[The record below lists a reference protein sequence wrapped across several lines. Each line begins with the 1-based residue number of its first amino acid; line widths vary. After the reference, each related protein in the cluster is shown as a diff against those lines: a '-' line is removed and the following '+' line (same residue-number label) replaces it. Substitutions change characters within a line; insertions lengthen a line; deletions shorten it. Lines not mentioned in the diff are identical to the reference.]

1 VASIDALDSVGFVLF
16 PCSDCPCVHCTQR
29 RRDRGWAKAKA
40 LLPRAE
46 TLARSAGGP
55 GRGAG
60 RCGVCVRLPAG
71 CVRLA
76 GVPVGC
82 SEASRGRGGGARRL
96 LQVCS
101 QFDQQTAAAAAANA
115 GLVVVGD
122 GLVPAAGSGC

>member
-1 VASIDALDSVGFVLF
+1 MSDRAQLRPAAGALLGRL
-16 PCSDCPCVHCTQR
+16 
-29 RRDRGWAKAKA
+29 DRGWAKAKA

-60 RCGVCVRLPAG
+60 RCGVCVWLPAG

-101 QFDQQTAAAAAANA
+101 QFDQQTAAAAATNA
-115 GLVVVGD
+115 GLVVVG
-122 GLVPAAGSGC
+122 GGAVLVAGSGC